1 MPARTFL
8 PYLGDYVRMI
18 AVGTSFYGVFCGNNT
33 PDLANFPSGVTYQR
47 NANWATKTLLST
59 DGVTHVPI
67 SIDPFFFEWSPPIVP
82 IGVHPPSVAVAPI
95 TREPVITK
103 PQPISIVDPP
113 PKPIG
118 SDEAGEAR
126 WEGIDDRPVTSGRRE
141 ERVMLVSMPFGAL
154 ERPSLALGLLTA
166 HCRRADVACS
176 ARST

>member
-1 MPARTFL
+1 MTKLELTFNGWSTAASTIVLHTAPSNVPARTFL

-113 PKPIG
+113 PTPVGATKPARRGGKG
-118 SDEAGEAR
+118 ST
-126 WEGIDDRPVTSGRRE
+126 ID
-141 ERVMLVSMPFGAL
+141 L
-154 ERPSLALGLLTA
+154 
-166 HCRRADVACS
+166 
-176 ARST
+176 